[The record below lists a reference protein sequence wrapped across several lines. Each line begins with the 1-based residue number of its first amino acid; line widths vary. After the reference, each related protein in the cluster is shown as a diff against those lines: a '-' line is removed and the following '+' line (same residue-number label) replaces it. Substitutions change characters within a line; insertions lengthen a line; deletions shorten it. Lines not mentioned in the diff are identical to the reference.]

1 MQQRTILTTIFLQNV
16 LHNSRKRRK
25 ILDDEVEDYYQ
36 NIKRKRMLEETAL
49 IEEESDFVAGVMA
62 GIEGVR
68 NLKKDGNIGRRQ
80 NVDRN
85 NAKNWWTN
93 VYNNWDEID
102 FKNRFRIT
110 RETFHYIL
118 NRIQPFIEKTPTNLV
133 PTPIEA
139 DRQLALTIYR
149 LAHGCS
155 FPVLSD
161 IFGVS
166 KSLAVDVFNH
176 VVRELM
182 THLYGEFIK
191 LPITDD
197 EWVQEIKGFIENYEF
212 PCIGAWDGF
221 HVFTATKL
229 KNYYNFKN
237 RYSISNMGLVSYNK
251 RFLNLAVG
259 APGSTHDARLL
270 RHTNVYKEIMD
281 GKVLPNKV
289 INLGDNYGEIPLVT
303 IGDSAFPRF
312 PWLLK
317 AYRENTPDEKERY
330 YNTKLHS
337 ARVVTENAYGMLKG
351 RWRILYKK
359 TEMKLYNLKYVVM
372 ACVMLHNLCIATN
385 DPCNPRWKLSV
396 EELELLSR
404 TIKRSESKFESN
416 KNAGI
421 IKNWLWEHT

>member
-1 MQQRTILTTIFLQNV
+1 
-16 LHNSRKRRK
+16 
-25 ILDDEVEDYYQ
+25 
-36 NIKRKRMLEETAL
+36 
-49 IEEESDFVAGVMA
+49 
-62 GIEGVR
+62 
-68 NLKKDGNIGRRQ
+68 
-80 NVDRN
+80 
-85 NAKNWWTN
+85 
-93 VYNNWDEID
+93 
-102 FKNRFRIT
+102 
-110 RETFHYIL
+110 
-118 NRIQPFIEKTPTNLV
+118 
-133 PTPIEA
+133 
-139 DRQLALTIYR
+139 
-149 LAHGCS
+149 
-155 FPVLSD
+155 
-161 IFGVS
+161 
-166 KSLAVDVFNH
+166 
-176 VVRELM
+176 
-182 THLYGEFIK
+182 
-191 LPITDD
+191 
-197 EWVQEIKGFIENYEF
+197 
-212 PCIGAWDGF
+212 
-221 HVFTATKL
+221 
-229 KNYYNFKN
+229 
-237 RYSISNMGLVSYNK
+237 
-251 RFLNLAVG
+251 
-259 APGSTHDARLL
+259 
-270 RHTNVYKEIMD
+270 MD